1 MKTGPRDMCQ
11 SLSVQLYNTDIF
23 MWDLLLEADYKGCQG
38 ARVGGQE
45 AEWVPLHV
53 PESSFFDR
61 HWSHWPC
68 SSLSQGQYSPST
80 EGGVRHP
87 QAQQQVSHGINRE
100 KREEQELSSIARQ

>member
-1 MKTGPRDMCQ
+1 MKSGPRDMCQ
-11 SLSVQLYNTDIF
+11 SLSEQLYNTDIF
-23 MWDLLLEADYKGCQG
+23 MWDLLLEADCEGYQG
-38 ARVGGQE
+38 ARVEGGQE

-53 PESSFFDR
+53 PESSFFDE

-87 QAQQQVSHGINRE
+87 QAQQQESHVGINRE
-100 KREEQELSSIARQ
+100 KREE